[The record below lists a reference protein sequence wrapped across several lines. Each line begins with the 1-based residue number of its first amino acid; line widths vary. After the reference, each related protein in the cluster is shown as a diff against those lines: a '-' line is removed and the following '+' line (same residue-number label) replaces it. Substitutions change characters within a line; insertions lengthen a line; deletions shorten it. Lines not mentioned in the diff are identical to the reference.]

1 MAEKESRDRQLNEE
15 KRKKRTEE
23 RMAFKQE
30 VEMVDRLKAEME
42 AERHLQ
48 AQKRD
53 QEREYLKKM
62 LIENEISKRK
72 AEDERQKERD

>member
-1 MAEKESRDRQLNEE
+1 
-15 KRKKRTEE
+15 
-23 RMAFKQE
+23 
-30 VEMVDRLKAEME
+30 MVDRLKAEME

-48 AQKRD
+48 AQKRA

-72 AEDERQKERD
+72 AEDDKAREKANDV